1 MWFWRKKKNKPPVAP
16 DQGGQG
22 HRPSQTSEWVRVRVP
37 TDLLALGMRV
47 VDLDRPWTEVPTRF
61 QDMVIEYPEDI
72 DTLRHHC
79 KFVEVELDRALYD
92 QLKPHLETVAVTQE
106 RLHETRTLAEE
117 MPRAREVWNATQS
130 YVDSVLEAIERGDTL
145 PIAEARPLVQQCIRS
160 ISANPNA
167 MFWMSRIKSEDA
179 YTAEHCLR
187 VGIYAITLGR
197 YLGLPEK
204 DLETVGLCG
213 LLHDIGK
220 MRVDPAVLN
229 KPGPLTAEEM
239 KHMQRHPELGYELLH
254 SEHTVEPIVLDA
266 ALHHHERM
274 NGRGYPHRLQGD
286 QISRYSRLVAIVD
299 VFDAMTS
306 DRCYRAG
313 MSTADALRILY
324 QGRGEQYDVQMIE
337 SFIRMIGLY
346 PSGTLVE
353 LTNGEVAL
361 VIGTHPDQK
370 LRPRVEILLDADK
383 QPCAPRI
390 LDLSRDHQTESGAL
404 SVRSSLPDGTYGITV
419 AARVEQLAGSKEAAM
434 TKPIG

>member
-1 MWFWRKKKNKPPVAP
+1 MWFWRKKKAPLADGVA
-16 DQGGQG
+16 QGQG
-22 HRPSQTSEWVRVRVP
+22 EQRRSTQTTEWVRVRVP
-37 TDLLALGMRV
+37 TDLLAMGMRV

-61 QDMVIEYPEDI
+61 QDMTIEYPEDI
-72 DTLRHHC
+72 ATLRHHC
-79 KFVEVELDRALYD
+79 DFVEVEIDAALYE
-92 QLKPHLETVAVTQE
+92 QLKPQLGGFFSATPGALT
-106 RLHETRTLAEE
+106 ETRTLAEE
-117 MPRAREVWNATQS
+117 MPRAKEVWNATQS
-130 YVDSVLEAIERGDTL
+130 YVDSVLEAIERGETL
-145 PIAEARPLVQQCIRS
+145 PVAEARPLVQQCIRS

-167 MFWMSRIKSEDA
+167 MFWMSRIKDEDA

-187 VGIYAITLGR
+187 VGIYAITFGR

-229 KPGPLTAEEM
+229 KPGALTAEEM

-254 SEHTVEPIVLDA
+254 SEHTVEPIVLDV
-266 ALHHHERM
+266 ALHHHERI
-274 NGRGYPHRLQGD
+274 NGRGYPHRLEGE
-286 QISRYSRLVAIVD
+286 QISSYSRLVAIVD

-324 QGRGEQYDVQMIE
+324 QGRGEQYDAQMIE

-353 LTNGEVAL
+353 LSSGEVAL
-361 VIGTHPDQK
+361 VIGTHPEQK
-370 LRPRVEILLDADK
+370 LRPRVEILLDSNK

-390 LDLSRDHQTESGAL
+390 VDLSRDHQSESGRLA
-404 SVRSSLPDGTYGITV
+404 VRSSLPDGTFGITV
-419 AARVEQLAGSKEAAM
+419 AGRIEQLAGSKEAPKA
-434 TKPIG
+434 KL